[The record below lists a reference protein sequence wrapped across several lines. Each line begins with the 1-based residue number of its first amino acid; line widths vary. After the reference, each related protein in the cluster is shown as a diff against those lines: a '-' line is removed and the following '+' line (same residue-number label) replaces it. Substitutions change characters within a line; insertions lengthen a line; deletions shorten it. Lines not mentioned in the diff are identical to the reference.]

1 MKANIKNAHDNLV
14 HAGEFTKIEN
24 TAIVYVLRG
33 WFATLSGIPGALEA
47 SDDVWATTTVFEHF
61 TSLLKSD
68 AATRTKE
75 SLAVSSEL
83 QQRAKDSQDRLDSIL
98 GAHTNEDE
106 RINTLTDQIVA
117 DVLKKLGF

>member
-1 MKANIKNAHDNLV
+1 MNGNIKNAHDNLV

-33 WFATLSGIPGALEA
+33 WFAALSGIPGALEA
-47 SDDVWATTTVFEHF
+47 SDDVWATTTLFEHF
-61 TSLLKSD
+61 TSELNSD

-83 QQRAKDSQDRLDSIL
+83 QQRAKDSQDRLNSIL
-98 GAHTNEDE
+98 GADTNEDE
-106 RINTLTDQIVA
+106 RINTLTDQLVA